1 MPDSLPL
8 DQMFELIVTHP
19 GGAHKD
25 ELLACAVLLTMSP
38 VAIERREPTRDD
50 LENPVIAV
58 VDVGHKHDPQNNN
71 FDHHQFDRDH
81 VPTCSLSLVLQH
93 LGIYDDAREFCPWLE
108 VTEWFDCRG
117 PNDTAKWLG
126 VDRDLLG
133 RLNSPIEMS
142 LLKRFA
148 SQTFHLPGE
157 PVWEMLKMIGEDL
170 VDFIRNLRT
179 RLNFIAE
186 NAVVIDVPWGDT
198 IFKAL
203 MMPRTDSMLGD
214 TSGGLAYHVQTL
226 GLENEVLALVYP
238 DGRGEGYGLRKFND
252 TPLLDFSRIEN
263 EPDVHFAHA
272 RGFIAKTSATNE
284 ARLLEL
290 LAAALVK

>member
-1 MPDSLPL
+1 MLQS
-8 DQMFELIVTHP
+8 IVTHP

-25 ELLACAVLLTMSP
+25 ELLACAVLLTISP
-38 VAIERREPTRDD
+38 VAIARRDPTQDD
-50 LENPVIAV
+50 LENTTVAV
-58 VDVGHKHDPQNNN
+58 VDIGHQHDPQKNN

-93 LGIYDDAREFCPWLE
+93 LGIYEDAREFCPWLE
-108 VTEWFDCRG
+108 ATEWFDCRG

-126 VDRDLLG
+126 IEREILG
-133 RLNSPIEMS
+133 RLNSPIEIS

-148 SQTFHLPGE
+148 SQTLHQPGE
-157 PVWEMLKMIGEDL
+157 PVWEMMRMIGEDL

-186 NAVVIDVPWGDT
+186 NAVVIEVPAAHT
-198 IFKAL
+198 SFKAL
-203 MMPRTDSMLGD
+203 MMPRTASMLGD

-226 GLENEVLALVYP
+226 GLESEVLALVYP

-252 TPLLDFSRIEN
+252 SPLLDFSQIEK

-272 RGFIAKTSATNE
+272 RGFIAKTSATE
-284 ARLLEL
+284 KSRLLEL
-290 LAAALVK
+290 LAAALVN